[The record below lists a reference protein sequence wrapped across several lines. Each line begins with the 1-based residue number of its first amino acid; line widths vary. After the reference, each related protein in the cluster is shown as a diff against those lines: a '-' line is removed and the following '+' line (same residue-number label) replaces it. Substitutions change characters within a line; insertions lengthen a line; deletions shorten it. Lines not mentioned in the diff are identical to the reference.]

1 VVPGVDGRKMS
12 KSYGNEIGIFD
23 EGKDLK
29 RKIMS
34 IVTDSAP
41 VEAPKDP
48 AQSTPFQLLSL
59 LASAD
64 ETAEWEARYRKGGMG
79 YGEVKTRLLQLVDEH
94 FAPYRE
100 RRRNLAASPD
110 YVMDV
115 LREGGARA
123 RAVAQ
128 GVMHKA
134 REATGLTTTY

>member
-1 VVPGVDGRKMS
+1 MS

-41 VEAPKDP
+41 VEAKKDP
-48 AQSTPFQLLSL
+48 ALSTPFQLLSL
-59 LASAD
+59 LASGD
-64 ETAEWEARYRKGGMG
+64 ECEEWAARYRAGGMG
-79 YGEVKTRLLQLVDEH
+79 YGEVKTRLYELVDIH

-100 RRRNLAASPD
+100 RRRELAASPD

-123 RAVAQ
+123 RAAAQ
-128 GVMHKA
+128 QVMHRV
-134 REATGLTTTY
+134 REATGLQTTY

>member
-1 VVPGVDGRKMS
+1 MS

-29 RKIMS
+29 KKVMA

-48 AQSTPFQLLSL
+48 LQSTPFQLLSL
-59 LASAD
+59 VASGD
-64 ETAEWEARYRKGGMG
+64 ETAEWQARYEAGGMG
-79 YGEVKTRLLQLVDEH
+79 YGEVKARLLQLVDEY

-100 RRRNLAASPD
+100 RRRELAASPD
-110 YVMDV
+110 YVQDV
-115 LREGGARA
+115 LKEGGARA

-128 GVMHKA
+128 QVMYKV